1 MAKLSRQFQTACVQ
15 IMTGNVNNR
24 NLVQEK
30 QEYKFVF
37 LVDNSG
43 SMNGEKMTL
52 ALNIL
57 VVMLES
63 LKKMEFTT
71 AVVKFGGE
79 ESQVP
84 LKHFDDR
91 MDQSRGQFILEAF
104 DSSEKTLILD
114 AIKFVTTT
122 SELYGSKKRSNEH
135 RFLILITDGIC
146 TQTSTAEYQ
155 KWLRKAG
162 EDLKFLVLTTL
173 PKQSEKFYQSNYR
186 KAAALLDQIARH
198 NWHKLEPDRDFMET
212 MKDIATLVDAHL
224 RVIAEEKSEGATHE
238 RFALFKVRNNFLRL
252 SYFCSFHHNSIA
264 LKEETFELQ

>member
-1 MAKLSRQFQTACVQ
+1 
-15 IMTGNVNNR
+15 
-24 NLVQEK
+24 
-30 QEYKFVF
+30 
-37 LVDNSG
+37 
-43 SMNGEKMTL
+43 MNGEKMTL

-57 VVMLES
+57 VVVLES

-186 KAAALLDQIARH
+186 KAEALLDQIARH
-198 NWHKLEPDRDFMET
+198 NWHKLEPDRDLMET
-212 MKDIATLVDAHL
+212 MKDIATLIDAHL
-224 RVIAEEKSEGATHE
+224 RVIGEEKSKGFIQE
-238 RFALFKVRNNFLRL
+238 RFAPFKVRNTC
-252 SYFCSFHHNSIA
+252 Y
-264 LKEETFELQ
+264 